1 MLGLRPNRKRQP
13 THESFIKRTGFF
25 ESKPVVEE
33 KKEEKPKMS
42 VGGDVLNWLLGYEST
57 RFKAFLKAHGE
68 EPITNLMIG
77 RTPIAKAVRLGFDL
91 ITGGEFEKAHKKL
104 GVDNFFHLFVVVNK
118 KYRLEKNEVVNQLA
132 WSKGE
137 KEEDMEIPVKEGLTI
152 DQLIQNGAKGNEKNF
167 WLEYQPLGNN
177 CQAWVS
183 MLLKKN
189 GLMTSEANRFV
200 NQDMENLLKELP
212 DYTAGVAKDMRMAAD
227 KFFSQAVRHRVEVEG
242 TRLAGDLGMQH
253 GLQQDVAEF
262 IADLGRIAA
271 ADGICHLV
279 GLFDDVWDKGGVR
292 LLHVPRAA
300 TRRTQAVH
308 DVTQAGEGIG
318 VIEHFFHPGR

>member
-13 THESFIKRTGFF
+13 THESFIKRTGFY

-33 KKEEKPKMS
+33 KKDVMPSKS
-42 VGGDVLNWLLGYEST
+42 IGGDVLNWLLGYEST

-137 KEEDMEIPVKEGLTI
+137 KEEDMEILVKEGLTI
-152 DQLIQNGAKGNEKNF
+152 DQLIQNGAKGNEKTF

-200 NQDMENLLKELP
+200 NQDMEKLLKELP
-212 DYTAGVAKDMRMAAD
+212 AYTAATSKDI
-227 KFFSQAVRHRVEVEG
+227 
-242 TRLAGDLGMQH
+242 T
-253 GLQQDVAEF
+253 DVASVVNR
-262 IADLGRIAA
+262 ILQLTTGGRLGFA
-271 ADGICHLV
+271 V
-279 GLFDDVWDKGGVR
+279 GESDVGMSTHDEGLGVR
-292 LLHVPRAA
+292 RQLRPRPKVK
-300 TRRTQAVH
+300 RMRKS
-308 DVTQAGEGIG
+308 I
-318 VIEHFFHPGR
+318 FHI

>member
-13 THESFIKRTGFF
+13 THDSFIKRSGFF

-33 KKEEKPKMS
+33 KTNPPVPSKGI
-42 VGGDVLNWLLGYEST
+42 GGDILNWLLGYEST

-132 WSKGE
+132 WTKGE

-152 DQLIQNGAKGNEKNF
+152 DQLIQNGAKGNEKTF

-189 GLMTSEANRFV
+189 GLMTSEANRFI

-212 DYTAGVAKDMRMAAD
+212 DYTAGVSKDITDVASVVNRIVQLTTGGRLGFAVGVGDVGVAAD
-227 KFFSQAVRHRVEVEG
+227 
-242 TRLAGDLGMQH
+242 
-253 GLQQDVAEF
+253 
-262 IADLGRIAA
+262 
-271 ADGICHLV
+271 
-279 GLFDDVWDKGGVR
+279 DKGLGIR
-292 LLHVPRAA
+292 REFRPRPKIK
-300 TRRTQAVH
+300 RIHKSV
-308 DVTQAGEGIG
+308 
-318 VIEHFFHPGR
+318 FHI

>member
-33 KKEEKPKMS
+33 KKDVIPSKS

-118 KYRLEKNEVVNQLA
+118 KYRLEKNEVVNQLP
-132 WSKGE
+132 WTKGE

-152 DQLIQNGAKGNEKNF
+152 DQLIQNAAKGNEKTF

-200 NQDMENLLKELP
+200 NQDMEKLLKELP
-212 DYTAGVAKDMRMAAD
+212 DYTAGVSKDI
-227 KFFSQAVRHRVEVEG
+227 
-242 TRLAGDLGMQH
+242 T
-253 GLQQDVAEF
+253 DVASVVNR
-262 IADLGRIAA
+262 ILQLTTGGRLGFA
-271 ADGICHLV
+271 V
-279 GLFDDVWDKGGVR
+279 GGSDVGMSTDDEGLGVR
-292 LLHVPRAA
+292 RQLRPRPKVK
-300 TRRTQAVH
+300 RMRKS
-308 DVTQAGEGIG
+308 I
-318 VIEHFFHPGR
+318 FHI